1 MSFTKYLHPLWRTL
15 LTKDGDTHNAVL
27 ASLEDAFKTVESD
40 AIDSR
45 LEASLPTATGEWLD
59 EFGDIFG
66 VFRKDGEKDD
76 DYRRRIVNYILI
88 ERGTTVSIED
98 TIQKFLDDPTAK
110 IEIYEPYKNVFIL
123 NKSKLNGEDHILGR
137 YYTSAVIDVRLMKHV
152 PLELLDEI
160 EKYKPAGVK
169 AMVTRNP
176 NRLRDEAVIA
186 NKRIINL
193 RNLLVKTK
201 NYSGNDDPWSY
212 NPTTV
217 TILPKIQSGTKVV
230 QTTVNW
236 GSIRYNVPSI
246 VNRGAAKV
254 GDTITYAQDVRV
266 TNNFFVNGNFVNGIE
281 PSSTTYPQGLTLGT
295 DPTYG
300 NIATMTSLNATADSW
315 RGIRQ
320 PLSSSNITSLK
331 KGEVIRISFK
341 YRINATNVEQS
352 GVGVEIKG
360 KDSTGKDKNV
370 WLGQQL
376 PPSATVGVW
385 TQYENTVSIA
395 DDVTEPYFFTW
406 IRQNG
411 SFSITDIE
419 ITKIDLIKPIP
430 VKFFCDGSSKVGTVV
445 GTATADWQRFS
456 ITIPLEQNII
466 ANNGKL
472 RYEVDVIAGTG
483 NVFQTAAQTLVV
495 GTTPLNYT
503 AAPEDFG
510 AKIEDYDI
518 QEKIASLISKK
529 DSTYLRLLDNGIIGY
544 KRIDKMI
551 PLIPVEG
558 NEQKKY
564 PKLKYKNKDFF
575 MIPLAKMK
583 SENVNLLYYQATVK
597 GGALDNKGY
606 LERHI
611 EEQPT
616 SKVGYKDILLP
627 NDVTKAGSISH
638 VEYLPSYTKNI
649 VLNGSCNNVY
659 PFVYSDDIRS
669 DRPTD
674 MTTLRFQRC
683 DTDFKEDY
691 IEMTCKD
698 YNDSFL
704 QLGQY
709 WQELVNFSKD
719 DKVSVSFDL
728 YSDVPNANVVFFY
741 HNGTLWQESP
751 HIVTAKTGEWS
762 RITFTEPMRSTAQ
775 HIMWRIRFPRV
786 ASSNGAKMRIK
797 NICINKG
804 DPIPYEEG
812 KATQLRADNLNM
824 VEEFVIKISNK

>member
-27 ASLEDAFKTVESD
+27 ASLEDAFKTVEGD

-98 TIQKFLDDPTAK
+98 AIQKFLDDPTAK

-176 NRLRDEAVIA
+176 NRLRDDAVIA

-193 RNLLVKTK
+193 RNLLVKTR

-212 NPTTV
+212 NSSTV

-254 GDTITYAQDVRV
+254 GDTVTYAQDVRV
-266 TNNFFVNGNFVNGIE
+266 TNNSIVNGNFSTGQLAPFSA
-281 PSSTTYPQGLTLGT
+281 PSPQLVSVSP
-295 DPTYG
+295 DSTYG
-300 NIATMTSLNATADSW
+300 YAATMRASGFTSNRYIT
-315 RGIRQ
+315 IEQ
-320 PLSSSNITSLK
+320 PLSVGGITKLDLGK
-331 KGEVIRISFK
+331 KFRVSFK
-341 YRINATNVEQS
+341 YRINSDIALDAGLAVEFKGTDANNASANPFANLEVTDVSKIDQW
-352 GVGVEIKG
+352 VEFSK
-360 KDSTGKDKNV
+360 
-370 WLGQQL
+370 
-376 PPSATVGVW
+376 
-385 TQYENTVSIA
+385 
-395 DDVTEPYFFTW
+395 DVTVTTATTDTIYKIW
-406 IRQNG
+406 IRKNG
-411 SFSITDIE
+411 SVSITDVE
-419 ITKIDLIKPIP
+419 FTKLDTIVPIP
-430 VKFFCDGSSKVGTVV
+430 VKFFCDGSSKGGTVV

-456 ITIPLEQNII
+456 ITIPLEQSII
-466 ANNGKL
+466 SNNGKL
-472 RYEVDVIAGTG
+472 RYEVDILGGTG

-518 QEKIASLISKK
+518 QSKIAALVSRK
-529 DSTYLRLLDNGIIGY
+529 DSTYLKLIDNDIIGY

-551 PLIPVEG
+551 PLIPVKG
-558 NEQKKY
+558 NESKKY
-564 PKLKYKNKDFF
+564 PKLTYGNKEYF
-575 MIPLAKMK
+575 MIPLVKLVE
-583 SENVNLLYYQATVK
+583 ENVSLLYIQTTVK
-597 GGALDNKGY
+597 GGTLSNKGY
-606 LERHI
+606 YRRVI
-611 EEQPT
+611 EAQPT
-616 SKVGYKDILLP
+616 SKVGYNDILLP
-627 NDVTKAGSISH
+627 DDVIKSGTILN
-638 VEYLPSYTKNI
+638 EEDLP
-649 VLNGSCNNVY
+649 
-659 PFVYSDDIRS
+659 DDRGH
-669 DRPTD
+669 R
-674 MTTLRFQRC
+674 
-683 DTDFKEDY
+683 
-691 IEMTCKD
+691 
-698 YNDSFL
+698 
-704 QLGQY
+704 
-709 WQELVNFSKD
+709 
-719 DKVSVSFDL
+719 
-728 YSDVPNANVVFFY
+728 
-741 HNGTLWQESP
+741 
-751 HIVTAKTGEWS
+751 
-762 RITFTEPMRSTAQ
+762 
-775 HIMWRIRFPRV
+775 
-786 ASSNGAKMRIK
+786 
-797 NICINKG
+797 
-804 DPIPYEEG
+804 
-812 KATQLRADNLNM
+812 TQLRADNLNM

>member
-98 TIQKFLDDPTAK
+98 AIQKFLDDPTAK

-123 NKSKLNGEDHILGR
+123 NKSKLNGDDHILGR

-217 TILPKIQSGTKVV
+217 TILPKIQSGTKVA

-246 VNRGAAKV
+246 INRGAAKV
-254 GDTITYAQDVRV
+254 GDTVTYAQDVRV

-281 PSSTTYPQGLTLGT
+281 PSTTTYPQGLVMGT

-300 NIATMTSLNATADSW
+300 SIATMTSTDATQDSW

-320 PLSSSNITSLK
+320 PLSSSNIASLK
-331 KGEVIRISFK
+331 KGEVIRVSFK
-341 YRINATNVEQS
+341 YRINTTNVEQS
-352 GVGVEIKG
+352 GIGVEIKG
-360 KDSTGKDKNV
+360 KDSSGRDRNV

-376 PPSATVGVW
+376 PPNSPVGVW
-385 TQYENTVSIA
+385 TQYTNTVAIS
-395 DDVTEPYFFTW
+395 DDATEPYFFTW
-406 IRQNG
+406 LRQNG

-419 ITKIDLIKPIP
+419 ITKMDLIRNMP
-430 VKFFCDGSSKVGTVV
+430 VKFFCDGSSKGGTVV

-456 ITIPLEQNII
+456 VTIPLEQSII
-466 ANNGKL
+466 SNNGKL
-472 RYEVDVIAGTG
+472 RYEVDILGGTG
-483 NVFQTAAQTLVV
+483 NVFQTAAQTLVI

-503 AAPEDFG
+503 EAPEDIG
-510 AKIEDYDI
+510 AKTEDYSI
-518 QEKIASLISKK
+518 QEKIAALVSRK
-529 DSTYLRLLDNGIIGY
+529 DSTYLKLIDNDIIGY

-551 PLIPVEG
+551 PLIPVKG
-558 NEQKKY
+558 NESKKY
-564 PKLKYKNKDFF
+564 PKLTYGNKEYF
-575 MIPLAKMK
+575 MIPLVKLVE
-583 SENVNLLYYQATVK
+583 ENVSLLYIQTTVK
-597 GGALDNKGY
+597 GGTLSNKGY
-606 LERHI
+606 YRRVI
-611 EEQPT
+611 EAQPT
-616 SKVGYKDILLP
+616 SKVGYNDILLP
-627 NDVTKAGSISH
+627 DDVIKSGTILN
-638 VEYLPSYTKNI
+638 EEDLP
-649 VLNGSCNNVY
+649 
-659 PFVYSDDIRS
+659 DDRGH
-669 DRPTD
+669 R
-674 MTTLRFQRC
+674 
-683 DTDFKEDY
+683 
-691 IEMTCKD
+691 
-698 YNDSFL
+698 
-704 QLGQY
+704 
-709 WQELVNFSKD
+709 
-719 DKVSVSFDL
+719 
-728 YSDVPNANVVFFY
+728 
-741 HNGTLWQESP
+741 
-751 HIVTAKTGEWS
+751 
-762 RITFTEPMRSTAQ
+762 
-775 HIMWRIRFPRV
+775 
-786 ASSNGAKMRIK
+786 
-797 NICINKG
+797 
-804 DPIPYEEG
+804 
-812 KATQLRADNLNM
+812 TQLRADNLNM